1 MGDRPEHARESTE
14 AEAHLSRATD
24 VAEQADASA
33 DAIDFSLVHA
43 DDAFLDAL
51 GGAHPDGSFAD
62 DRLAQLLLAWRNDV
76 DAEPITEDLVDP
88 KLAVAT
94 VRAAK
99 IRQRRGTRLI
109 APLAGA
115 AAVLAIVFAGVG
127 LAAREAEPGD
137 TLWGLT
143 RVLYA
148 DHARS
153 VEAAQAVRTD
163 LREAE
168 EALAH
173 GRVADAKDMLDQARS
188 TLPTVSN
195 EDGQADLQAQHDALV
210 AKLPDNPV
218 VDASPPPSASPT
230 TAPVTNPTSPTTD
243 PADTTSTNQPPPSQD
258 TSTTTTTTTTST
270 EPKSEPGRVETQTT
284 SPNGNAPNGTGPNG
298 TGPNGGAPQGGTPNG
313 GGEQA
318 PAGGGEPGS
327 PTP

>member
-1 MGDRPEHARESTE
+1 MADLPERERRSSE
-14 AEAHLSRATD
+14 AEPHLPQATE
-24 VAEQADASA
+24 VVEPGLDAPDQFD

-51 GGAHPDGSFAD
+51 GAAHAERNGSFAD
-62 DRLAQLLLAWRNDV
+62 DRLAELLLAWRNDV

-94 VRAAK
+94 VQAAR
-99 IRQRRGTRLI
+99 IRRRRGSRLLAPI
-109 APLAGA
+109 AAA

-127 LAAREAEPGD
+127 LAARDAQPGD

-173 GRVADAKDMLDQARS
+173 GRVAEAKDMLDQARHA
-188 TLPTVSN
+188 LPTVSN
-195 EDGQADLQAQHDALV
+195 EDGQADLKAQHAALV
-210 AKLPDNPV
+210 AKLPDNPAAGV
-218 VDASPPPSASPT
+218 SPPPSALPT
-230 TAPVTNPTSPTTD
+230 TAPVTGTTPPTSNPVDTTTTNPPVTTD
-243 PADTTSTNQPPPSQD
+243 P
-258 TSTTTTTTTTST
+258 TTTTDPTLPTTTSQ
-270 EPKSEPGRVETQTT
+270 SEPGRVETEPS
-284 SPNGNAPNGTGPNG
+284 SPNGPNTEPNSSPA
-298 TGPNGGAPQGGTPNG
+298 T
-313 GGEQA
+313 E
-318 PAGGGEPGS
+318 PAGGRPASETGI
-327 PTP
+327 TPP